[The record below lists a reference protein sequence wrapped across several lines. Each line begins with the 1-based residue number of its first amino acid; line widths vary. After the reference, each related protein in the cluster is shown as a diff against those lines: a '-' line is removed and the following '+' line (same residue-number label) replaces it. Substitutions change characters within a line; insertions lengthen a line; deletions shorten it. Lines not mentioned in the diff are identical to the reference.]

1 MDTKNTRFRSLAER
15 FHAND
20 AAQRECTSLH
30 QRFLLH
36 LRMQRF
42 GSNNV
47 PFSLGCRFVFAAA
60 DAAAA
65 VTPAGQL
72 DVTFEWLS

>member
-1 MDTKNTRFRSLAER
+1 MTFRSLAEH

-20 AAQRECTSLH
+20 AAQRECTSLQTR
-30 QRFLLH
+30 QRSLLD

-47 PFSLGCRFVFAAA
+47 RFSLGCRFVFAAA
-60 DAAAA
+60 ASASLR
-65 VTPAGQL
+65 PLMLLPLPRLL
-72 DVTFEWLS
+72 DNYT